1 MRYSSIKDAIFL
13 ARPNRFV
20 AQVLLDGQE
29 LTVHVKNTGR
39 CKELLIPG
47 TRVLLSKGENPA
59 RRTPYDLV
67 SVYKGDT
74 LINMDSQAPNA
85 IAKEFLLSRCPQIL
99 SLRQEQVYGSS
110 RFDFAGETKHGSFFL
125 EIKGVTLERNGIA
138 YFPDAPTERGVK
150 HLRELIRAK
159 KNGSDAGILFIIQM
173 KGVSLLRPNR
183 ETHPAFADA
192 LREAAEAG
200 VQLGALDC
208 RVLPGQVEAD
218 CSVPIELI

>member
-1 MRYSSIKDAIFL
+1 MCRFEWLWRFCREPESIYPHRKQPDRASYMYRQDLCWKTPRLRMYRSSL
-13 ARPNRFV
+13 R
-20 AQVLLDGQE
+20 LLH
-29 LTVHVKNTGR
+29 TVNFR
-39 CKELLIPG
+39 
-47 TRVLLSKGENPA
+47 
-59 RRTPYDLV
+59 DL
-67 SVYKGDT
+67 
-74 LINMDSQAPNA
+74 
-85 IAKEFLLSRCPQIL
+85 IL
-99 SLRQEQVYGSS
+99 SLRQEQVYDSS
-110 RFDFAGETKHGSFFL
+110 RFDFAGETNHGPFFL